1 MSTTQTALQQAIAAA
16 REAAVQADRYH
27 EVLPVHTAPQAAPV
41 APCGCGGHG
50 HAPAAPIVIQAP
62 PAARRSYVGPVVM
75 GCAGVVA
82 AGALLAEV
90 TALLL
95 AVGISAICIAV
106 VAVVLRG
113 LVRDLQGGKR

>member
-1 MSTTQTALQQAIAAA
+1 MSTTQTALQQAIQAA
-16 REAAVQADRYH
+16 RDAAVQADRYH
-27 EVLPVHTAPQAAPV
+27 EALPVQYAPQAGPV
-41 APCGCGGHG
+41 APCGCSGHG
-50 HAPAAPIVIQAP
+50 HHQAAPIVIQAP
-62 PAARRSYVGPVVM
+62 AVRRSYVGPVVM
-75 GCAGVVA
+75 GCAAVVA

-113 LVRDLQGGKR
+113 LVGDLKGGKR